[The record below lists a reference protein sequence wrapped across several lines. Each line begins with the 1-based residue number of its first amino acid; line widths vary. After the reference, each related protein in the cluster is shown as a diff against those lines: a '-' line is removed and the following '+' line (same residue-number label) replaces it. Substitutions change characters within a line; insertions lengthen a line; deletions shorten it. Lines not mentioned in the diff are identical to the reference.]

1 MCKVSPLLCPFMSSG
16 NWSHRAHRVSKVHPK
31 PYVGNKEFWI
41 KLGTP
46 KCQSTLPFRNNIA
59 KANGSHC
66 KREVL
71 GQRNRGWECCIRM
84 LQREWNKYSA
94 LWSEKEGTSEWVY
107 FSGKKT
113 FWKAKTPPSS
123 PLLFNSSFWFNAQT
137 HAEVLRY
144 NRDEILT
151 TLLYSI
157 TTVSNFIFV

>member
-1 MCKVSPLLCPFMSSG
+1 MLSYFLHFVLQHAGDVQGFTPSVPVHVQWQLESQSAQSIKGTSKTIRGKQRILDQIG
-16 NWSHRAHRVSKVHPK
+16 NSQMPK
-31 PYVGNKEFWI
+31 HLAFWA
-41 KLGTP
+41 KGT
-46 KCQSTLPFRNNIA
+46 
-59 KANGSHC
+59 
-66 KREVL
+66 
-71 GQRNRGWECCIRM
+71 RGWECCIRM

-94 LWSEKEGTSEWVY
+94 LWSEKEGTSEWTY
-107 FSGKKT
+107 FSGKKP

-157 TTVSNFIFV
+157 TTLSNFIFV